1 MRGAGLLKYGAVV
14 LLLGIPLL
22 TGAQQPAERW
32 RHLKPEE
39 KESVLRNYERWRA
52 LPPENKERLREE
64 WNHWQSLPQDRRE
77 NLKRR
82 YDELRRLSPEEQ
94 RALREQLKKEPR
106 RPKGRD
112 RR

>member
-1 MRGAGLLKYGAVV
+1 MRSIRLFKYGAVV
-14 LLLGIPLL
+14 LLLGLPLL
-22 TGAQQPAERW
+22 AAAQQPTERW

-39 KESVLRNYERWRA
+39 KESVLRNYQRWRT

-64 WNHWQSLPQDRRE
+64 WDHWQSLPQDRRE

-82 YDELRRLSPEEQ
+82 YEELRQLSPGEQ
-94 RALREQLKKEPR
+94 KALRERLNKDSR